1 MQLVILGIRVIAPVT
16 AHIQQME
23 SFQVAL
29 WAISPSVSVWV
40 LLMWTLL
47 IISSRESELAV
58 ILPSNPLSLSPPVV
72 YYVSCPSF
80 PPSLSCDTASRCA
93 VCSDCL
99 SPAVPLQSICLYFRS
114 LSILIDSYQDLLGC
128 FRPLTHTQML
138 QSPNQSQRA
147 WCLGELW
154 LRVAPY
160 MGVNQHQFAGWC
172 VCGFVHD
179 AHWCVCFCVC
189 ECVGRLIAEMVG
201 DSHCMVC
208 WWEKWSWI

>member
-1 MQLVILGIRVIAPVT
+1 
-16 AHIQQME
+16 
-23 SFQVAL
+23 
-29 WAISPSVSVWV
+29 
-40 LLMWTLL
+40 MWTLL

-201 DSHCMVC
+201 DSHCDLWYVGEKSGVGFNPESFSLWQSRVLNVHGCCFFQTKSEVC
-208 WWEKWSWI
+208 STYNILGTY